1 MICWREHQHRVCT
14 DSQQAL
20 PAANGQ
26 SSDGQH
32 GSVKGQCRC
41 QGAFQLLELSEAG
54 LRLTLTVSR
63 GWLQPVGKL
72 TGCRPPANGQGK
84 GQHPRGKQACCPLA
98 GHTPQLCQHQRHAQT
113 KTIGQTDRQ
122 TDRQKH
128 TRKQKH
134 GCCQGQ
140 FNKVLEPVCKTDKCL
155 SLRHSRMQMGQM
167 HDDMV
172 TDHSNTIQTSH
183 GTKEKTHGCR
193 QPHDSC
199 MATSL
204 PVTWQFTA
212 KHANS
217 NIAALSQQKTI

>member
-14 DSQQAL
+14 DSQHAL

-122 TDRQKH
+122 TDRNTH
-128 TRKQKH
+128 ANRSMDAARDNSTR
-134 GCCQGQ
+134 
-140 FNKVLEPVCKTDKCL
+140 CL
-155 SLRHSRMQMGQM
+155 SLSAK
-167 HDDMV
+167 
-172 TDHSNTIQTSH
+172 QTNAYHYSTAACKW
-183 GTKEKTHGCR
+183 GR
-193 QPHDSC
+193 C
-199 MATSL
+199 MMI
-204 PVTWQFTA
+204 W
-212 KHANS
+212 
-217 NIAALSQQKTI
+217 

>member
-1 MICWREHQHRVCT
+1 MGKAKGNTLEGSRHVAPLLVTHHSCVSIRDMHKQR
-14 DSQQAL
+14 
-20 PAANGQ
+20 Q
-26 SSDGQH
+26 S
-32 GSVKGQCRC
+32 
-41 QGAFQLLELSEAG
+41 
-54 LRLTLTVSR
+54 
-63 GWLQPVGKL
+63 
-72 TGCRPPANGQGK
+72 
-84 GQHPRGKQACCPLA
+84 
-98 GHTPQLCQHQRHAQT
+98 
-113 KTIGQTDRQ
+113 DRQ

-128 TRKQKH
+128 THKQKH

-155 SLRHSRMQMGQM
+155 SLQHSRMQMGQM

-172 TDHSNTIQTSH
+172 TDHSNTIQISH